1 MESAAEHYHQT
12 TTRQAEQVLGFL
24 RTFEALQEQIH
35 LAKIPQHQAE
45 LVEQVGDLFTALN
58 TRNEGL
64 EVPPDRAAFPYP
76 MAGSA
81 RTS

>member
-1 MESAAEHYHQT
+1 MASVAENYHQT
-12 TTRQAEQVLGFL
+12 TTRQAEQILGFL

-58 TRNEGL
+58 TPERGPGS
-64 EVPPDRAAFPYP
+64 PPGPGRFPYP
-76 MAGSA
+76 MAGGA